1 MYHNINLHAVKLAAK
16 VFILLLIVFTNL
28 LAQSWEIPITTNCDK
43 AKVLFIDGR
52 DKSEN
57 LQVAEAAESYDQA
70 LKEDQ
75 DFALAHIYRAVTGV
89 GGFNVIQSHVE
100 EAMENID
107 KVSPGE
113 KDLIIFLAAQ
123 LSRDQLKEKIA
134 INNLL
139 TSYAVNQ
146 RVQALA
152 GDYFYFT
159 KDYQSALSHLNQ
171 AIAIDSKYASA
182 YNMLGYT
189 QAELKHYDEAE
200 QAFKTY
206 ISLIPDSPNPYD
218 SYAELLLKMGKYD
231 ESIEQYKMALE
242 KDRKFTVSLI
252 GIGNNYVF
260 KGEFFEARNYYN
272 RCFDR
277 TNNINQKLSALSWI
291 ATSYVH
297 EGKIYD
303 AIDVLEQRR
312 QLAKEY
318 DLVPDQISSL
328 NNEGFILTEAG
339 KPEKGW
345 ERFTFAL
352 ELLEVSTLPM
362 DLKKSLMVEASL
374 DRTYSLIANNKLSDA
389 EEQLNNFSSTI
400 DSRDNINEK
409 EQYQN
414 NLGILE
420 LKKGDYQEALD
431 HFQQADLSS
440 EYTQYYMGVAYEK
453 LGNKDRA
460 NEYYQMVKNS
470 HANNVGLAIVRSRAA
485 E

>member
-1 MYHNINLHAVKLAAK
+1 MDHKINIHTEKLAAK
-16 VFILLLIVFTNL
+16 MFILLLIFFTNL
-28 LAQSWEIPITTNCDK
+28 LAQSSEIPITTNSDK
-43 AKVLFIDGR
+43 ALVLFIDGR

-57 LQVAEAAESYDQA
+57 LQVTEAAESYDQA
-70 LKEDQ
+70 LKEDP
-75 DFALAHIYRAVTGV
+75 DFALAHIYRAAIGV
-89 GGFNVIQSHVE
+89 GGFNVTQSHIE
-100 EAMENID
+100 EAMKNID

-113 KDLIIFLAAQ
+113 KEVINYLTAQ
-123 LSRDQLKEKIA
+123 ITGDQLKEKTA

-139 TSYAVNQ
+139 TSFPVNQ
-146 RVQALA
+146 RVQELA
-152 GDYFYFT
+152 GTYFYFT
-159 KDYQSALSHLNQ
+159 KDFQSALSHLKQ
-171 AIAIDSKYASA
+171 AIAIDSKYAPA

-189 QAELKHYDEAE
+189 QAELKNYDEAE

-206 ISLIPDSPNPYD
+206 ISLMPDKPNPYD

-260 KGEFFEARNYYN
+260 KGDFYEARNYYQ

-277 TNNINQKLSALSWI
+277 TNNINIKLSALSWI

-297 EGKIYD
+297 EGKIYN
-303 AIDVLEQRR
+303 AMDVLEQRR
-312 QLAKEY
+312 LLAKEY
-318 DLVPDQISSL
+318 DLIPDQISSL

-345 ERFTFAL
+345 ERFEFAL
-352 ELLEVSTLPM
+352 QLLEVSALPLDM
-362 DLKKSLMVEASL
+362 KKSLMVEASL

-389 EEQLNNFSSTI
+389 EEQLNKYSGTI

-414 NLGILE
+414 NLGLLE
-420 LKKGDYQEALD
+420 LKKGDYQEALN

-440 EYTQYYMGVAYEK
+440 EYTQYYMGEVYEK
-453 LGNKDRA
+453 LGNKDKA